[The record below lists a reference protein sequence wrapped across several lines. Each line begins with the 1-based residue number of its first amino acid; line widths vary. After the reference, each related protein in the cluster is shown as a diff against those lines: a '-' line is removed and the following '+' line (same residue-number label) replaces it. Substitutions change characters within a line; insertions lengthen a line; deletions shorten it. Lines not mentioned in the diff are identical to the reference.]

1 MTTPTIES
9 PPEQVKQQKQ
19 TNPTGAKPA
28 PADTAKAAANDAAKP
43 TVVNSAQPAAGDSA
57 ELTVTVTAKP
67 TVADGANQAAADSAK
82 LTVTFTAKPAP
93 ADGANQAAADGT
105 TPAPAD
111 TAKAAAND
119 AAKPAATDGAKPAVA
134 NSANPDTAES
144 EKKPADEKAKQA
156 ADEKAKHEADEKAK
170 QEADEKAKQAAT
182 RRRLI
187 LMIVAG
193 VVLIAAAILIWE
205 VFFAAPAVPASIVVV
220 SGRIEGDDSA
230 VASKTTGR
238 ILEVRVREGDSV
250 NAGDTIATLDDAQI
264 RAREDQARDAL
275 SEAESKRMAAEEQIA
290 VLQEQLA
297 QSRMQVGQSKLDT
310 EGHVGQ
316 AEADL
321 ATAQSELA
329 QQLAAYQIAAF
340 NRDAYTR
347 LAKTGAVSEQQG
359 LQASTTADQQ
369 LAVVTASRRRVE
381 ASRSQ
386 LTTAEATLSNPGI
399 RESQVA
405 SVRRQIAEQEAEVA
419 SATAQTEQAQAEL
432 AEAEDNRKDLTI
444 RAPFSGT
451 VVTRGAE
458 PGEEVVAGTAVITL
472 LDLSKVYLRG
482 FVPEGQ
488 IGKVKVGQSARVYLD
503 SNSKKPIYAYVS
515 RIDPQATFTPENTYF
530 RDDRVKQVVGLKL
543 QLIGGFGFAK
553 PGMPVDGEVL
563 VQGDKWPKVRR

>member
-1 MTTPTIES
+1 MTTPTAES
-9 PPEQVKQQKQ
+9 ATEQAEQKKQ
-19 TNPTGAKPA
+19 TDPPGAKP
-28 PADTAKAAANDAAKP
+28 
-43 TVVNSAQPAAGDSA
+43 
-57 ELTVTVTAKP
+57 
-67 TVADGANQAAADSAK
+67 AAADSAK
-82 LTVTFTAKPAP
+82 
-93 ADGANQAAADGT
+93 
-105 TPAPAD
+105 
-111 TAKAAAND
+111 
-119 AAKPAATDGAKPAVA
+119 
-134 NSANPDTAES
+134 PDPAES
-144 EKKPADEKAKQA
+144 ERKAADEKAKQA
-156 ADEKAKHEADEKAK
+156 ADEKT
-170 QEADEKAKQAAT
+170 KQAAT

-193 VVLIAAAILIWE
+193 VVLIAAAFLIWKI
-205 VFFAAPAVPASIVVV
+205 FFAAPPIPKSIVVV

-238 ILEVRVREGDSV
+238 ILEVRVREGDTV
-250 NAGDTIATLDDAQI
+250 NAGDTIAILDDAQI

-275 SEAESKRMAAEEQIA
+275 SEAEAKGAAAQEQIA
-290 VLQEQLA
+290 VLEEQLQ
-297 QSRMQVGQSKLDT
+297 QSRLQVDQSKLDT

-316 AEADL
+316 AQADL

-329 QQLAAYQIAAF
+329 QQQAAYQIAAF

-369 LAVVTASRRRVE
+369 AAVVAASKRRVE
-381 ASRSQ
+381 SSQ
-386 LTTAEATLSNPGI
+386 GALTTAEASLSNPGI
-399 RESQVA
+399 RESQVV
-405 SVRRQIAEQEAEVA
+405 SVRRQIAQQEAEVA
-419 SATAQTEQAQAEL
+419 SAAAQTQQARAEL
-432 AEAEDNRKDLTI
+432 AEAGDNRKDLTI

-458 PGEEVVAGTAVITL
+458 PGEVVVAGTAVITL
-472 LDLSKVYLRG
+472 LDLTKVYLRG

-488 IGKVKVGQSARVYLD
+488 IGKVKVGQSARVFLD
-503 SNSKKPIYAYVS
+503 SSSQKPIYAYVS

-563 VQGDKWPKVRR
+563 VQGDKWPKVRRK

>member
-1 MTTPTIES
+1 MTTPTLES
-9 PPEQVKQQKQ
+9 APEQADQKKQTDPPGAEPARAEQVKL
-19 TNPTGAKPA
+19 
-28 PADTAKAAANDAAKP
+28 AATD
-43 TVVNSAQPAAGDSA
+43 
-57 ELTVTVTAKP
+57 
-67 TVADGANQAAADSAK
+67 
-82 LTVTFTAKPAP
+82 TAKPA
-93 ADGANQAAADGT
+93 AA
-105 TPAPAD
+105 
-111 TAKAAAND
+111 
-119 AAKPAATDGAKPAVA
+119 DGAKPAVA
-134 NSANPDTAES
+134 GSATPDPTEG
-144 EKKPADEKAKQA
+144 EKKAADEKAKQA
-156 ADEKAKHEADEKAK
+156 AEEKM
-170 QEADEKAKQAAT
+170 KQAAT
-182 RRRLI
+182 QRRLI
-187 LMIVAG
+187 LMVFAG
-193 VVLIAAAILIWE
+193 VVLIAAAILIWK

-250 NAGDTIATLDDAQI
+250 NAGDTIAILDDAQI

-275 SEAESKRMAAEEQIA
+275 SEAEARRIAAEEQIA

-297 QSRMQVGQSKLDT
+297 QSRLQVGQSRLDT

-321 ATAQSELA
+321 ATAEAELA
-329 QQLAAYQIAAF
+329 QQQAAYQIAAF

-369 LAVVTASRRRVE
+369 FAVVTASRRRVE
-381 ASRSQ
+381 ASQSE
-386 LTTAEATLSNPGI
+386 LTTAQASLSNPGI

-405 SVRRQIAEQEAEVA
+405 SVRRQIAEQEDEVA
-419 SATAQTEQAQAEL
+419 NATAQTEQAQAEL
-432 AEAEDNRKDLTI
+432 AEAEDNRNDLTI
-444 RAPFSGT
+444 KAPFSGT

-458 PGEEVVAGTAVITL
+458 PGEVVTAGTTIITL
-472 LDLSKVYLRG
+472 LDLTKVYLRG

-488 IGKVKVGQSARVYLD
+488 IGKVKVGQSARIYLD

-563 VQGDKWPKVRR
+563 VQGDKWPKEKRK

>member
-1 MTTPTIES
+1 MTTPTVQS
-9 PPEQVKQQKQ
+9 PPEQAEQKK
-19 TNPTGAKPA
+19 PTDPAGAKPA
-28 PADTAKAAANDAAKP
+28 PAD
-43 TVVNSAQPAAGDSA
+43 SA
-57 ELTVTVTAKP
+57 EFTVTVTAKP
-67 TVADGANQAAADSAK
+67 TVAGGANPAAGDSPKLAPADTAKLTVTLSAKPTAADGANPAAADSAK
-82 LTVTFTAKPAP
+82 PAP
-93 ADGANQAAADGT
+93 AEG
-105 TPAPAD
+105 
-111 TAKAAAND
+111 
-119 AAKPAATDGAKPAVA
+119 
-134 NSANPDTAES
+134 
-144 EKKPADEKAKQA
+144 EKKAADEKAKQA
-156 ADEKAKHEADEKAK
+156 ADEKAKQEADEKAK
-170 QEADEKAKQAAT
+170 KDADEKAKQAAH
-182 RRRLI
+182 RKRLI

-193 VVLIAAAILIWE
+193 VVLIAAAILIWNI
-205 VFFAAPAVPASIVVV
+205 FFATPRIPKGIVVV

-230 VASKTTGR
+230 VASKTAGR
-238 ILEVRVREGDSV
+238 ILEVRAREGDTV
-250 NAGDTIATLDDAQI
+250 NAGDTIAILDDAQI
-264 RAREDQARDAL
+264 RAREDQARDTL
-275 SEAESKRMAAEEQIA
+275 SEAEAKGLAAEEQIA
-290 VLQEQLA
+290 ILQEQLA
-297 QSRMQVGQSKLDT
+297 QSRLQVGQSKLDT

-369 LAVVTASRRRVE
+369 FAVVTASRRRVE
-381 ASRSQ
+381 ASQSE

-405 SVRRQIAEQEAEVA
+405 SVRRQIAQQEAEVA
-419 SATAQTEQAQAEL
+419 SATAQTEQARAEL
-432 AEAEDNRKDLTI
+432 AEAGDNRKDLTI

-458 PGEEVVAGTAVITL
+458 PGEVVVAGTAIITL
-472 LDLSKVYLRG
+472 LDLTKVYLRG

-488 IGKVKVGQSARVYLD
+488 IGQVKVGQSARVFLD
-503 SNSKKPIYAYVS
+503 SSSQKPVYAYVS

-543 QLIGGFGFAK
+543 QLIEGFGFAK

-563 VQGDKWPKVRR
+563 VQGNQWPKEKRK